1 MTTPPTDPQST
12 HSQSTHPQPFGRPHT
27 GSASSGAA
35 ASRLLVAVHN
45 GHCHKYGICQQEA
58 PEVFALRS
66 DDRLRYDSAPRPELA
81 EQVRSAARLCP
92 MQAITVEQM

>member
-1 MTTPPTDPQST
+1 MTTP
-12 HSQSTHPQPFGRPHT
+12 HPT
-27 GSASSGAA
+27 GSAVGGRPPAA
-35 ASRLLVAVHN
+35 PVRSLAVAVHN
-45 GHCHKYGICQQEA
+45 GHCHKYGVCQQEA

-92 MQAITVEQM
+92 MQAITVDQA